1 MHSKRGW
8 ELHVGSPLVIQI
20 KGGKQKIISYSSFSA
35 TCNQTSYFPVMRRYK
50 ELKQIKLL
58 LFYMSNM
65 GLAVSIE
72 MGIFDKEI

>member
-8 ELHVGSPLVIQI
+8 ELGSPLVIQI

-58 LFYMSNM
+58 LFFYMSNM